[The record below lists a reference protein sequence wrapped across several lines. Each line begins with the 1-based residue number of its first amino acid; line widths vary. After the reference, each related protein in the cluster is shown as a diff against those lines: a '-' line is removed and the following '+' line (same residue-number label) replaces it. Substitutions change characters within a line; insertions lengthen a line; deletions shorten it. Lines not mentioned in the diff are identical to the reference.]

1 VARDESQKQPVEQR
15 RRIAIQ
21 RGQSGRVER
30 SSTPEAGQF
39 GEERLSRADEPGNG
53 FGQARVGGCQA
64 PGLII
69 DHGPRVSFQS
79 FSSRPIAGIGIEI
92 VDERRDESSTI
103 AAVRLALE
111 VVEVGGST
119 R

>member
-1 VARDESQKQPVEQR
+1 MALDEAQQQSVEQR

-69 DHGPRVSFQS
+69 DHGPRVSFQT
-79 FSSRPIAGIGIEI
+79 FSGRPIAGIGIEI
-92 VDERRDESSTI
+92 VDERRDESSPI
-103 AAVRLALE
+103 ASMGFAFDVVDVR
-111 VVEVGGST
+111 
-119 R
+119 